1 MMFVNCMKTSDP
13 GMYPAMTSDMLTTC
27 TTTMSFWPK
36 WTNTSYP
43 EVVDHLFKRVGA
55 EMTTF
60 MSFFPA
66 NSDFTQCIM
75 DAFTMTKR

>member
-1 MMFVNCMKTSDP
+1 M
-13 GMYPAMTSDMLTTC
+13 TTC
-27 TTTMSFWPK
+27 TTTMSSWPTWSN
-36 WTNTSYP
+36 WTYP

-66 NSDFTQCIM
+66 NTDFTQCIM
-75 DAFTMTKR
+75 DAFYETKRCYPVMDCCTVASP